1 MCLAVI
7 ALNQVACIPVLIAA
21 NRDEFHARP
30 TAAAAPWPGE
40 PRLYAGR
47 DLRAGGT
54 WMGAADNGR
63 YAVITN
69 YREVGH
75 QVADAPSRGALVE
88 RYLAGSIAPHDY
100 LMDVARQASAYNG
113 FNLIVG
119 DHQGAWYYSNR
130 DTAPRY
136 LSTGVYALSNHLLD
150 TPWPKLVR
158 LKTAVAQVLAHS
170 PQPNLPALF
179 AALDDREPADDAAL
193 PRTGLP
199 LARERLLSS
208 PFIVSPDYGTRCST
222 VLLWRDNGVGELHE
236 RRFTPEAHVAG
247 ETDLTFPYASG
258 LIERPSSWR
267 LLALASDPARR
278 AIGNG

>member
-7 ALNQVACIPVLIAA
+7 ALNHVPGIPVLIAA
-21 NRDEFHARP
+21 NRDEFHERP
-30 TAAAAPWPGE
+30 TAPAMAWPGE

-69 YREVGH
+69 YREVGR
-75 QVADAPSRGALVE
+75 QVPGAPSRGALVE
-88 RYLAGSIAPHDY
+88 HYLGGGMAARDYIA
-100 LMDVARQASAYNG
+100 DVAREGARYNG
-113 FNLIVG
+113 FNLVVG
-119 DHQGAWYYSNR
+119 DAQGAWYYSNR
-130 DTAPRY
+130 GTAPRY
-136 LSTGVYALSNHLLD
+136 LAHGVYALSNHLLD

-158 LKTAVAQVLAHS
+158 LKASVARVLDRG

-179 AALDDREPADDAAL
+179 AALDDREPADDASL

-222 VLLWRDNGVGELHE
+222 VLLWRDNGEGELHE
-236 RRFTPEAHVAG
+236 RRFTPEARLAG
-247 ETDLTFPYASG
+247 ETDLAFRAS
-258 LIERPSSWR
+258 
-267 LLALASDPARR
+267 
-278 AIGNG
+278 